1 MSSMRRRSSL
11 SSSCFFA
18 SSSSS
23 LRSSNSFS
31 FCCILCATTACKSM
45 RLRGGSSESVGVGS
59 PVAAAPAVVLFLNLL
74 SAAALMASPAFLLS
88 ISIAFAFA
96 FAPFSC
102 SFSTSFSRHISAMS
116 SSNWCRSVYTSSAP
130 DLQESKQGE
139 NCPFNYT
146 MLFAI
151 SFFIPLHSIELVSL
165 ISTPLFV
172 LSFSAWLQQ
181 QSFCTSTAAI
191 QIPR

>member
-1 MSSMRRRSSL
+1 
-11 SSSCFFA
+11 
-18 SSSSS
+18 
-23 LRSSNSFS
+23 
-31 FCCILCATTACKSM
+31 
-45 RLRGGSSESVGVGS
+45 
-59 PVAAAPAVVLFLNLL
+59 
-74 SAAALMASPAFLLS
+74 
-88 ISIAFAFA
+88 
-96 FAPFSC
+96 
-102 SFSTSFSRHISAMS
+102 MS

-191 QIPR
+191 QIPRGCAFSFYQFIGVTFFMLGVRFIFMLAKAKKKPNIPLTSCCQRWSSPHAAPPTSWYGRSTSGP